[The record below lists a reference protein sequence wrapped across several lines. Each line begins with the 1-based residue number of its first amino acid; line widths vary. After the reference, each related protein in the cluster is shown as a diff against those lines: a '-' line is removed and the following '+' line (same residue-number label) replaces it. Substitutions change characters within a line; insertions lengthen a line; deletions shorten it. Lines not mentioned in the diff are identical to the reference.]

1 MHGPCIFWVFPN
13 ARVAPKSVRDLVKQ
27 PFRRL
32 YRTPFHPFQFPFHCI
47 IAALPDPSQI
57 TEFVSCRGALRRS
70 AYVKLANMSRHFLS
84 TRTLLP
90 TNLIPILSRLSICRS
105 SQQLSWT
112 AFQPRIPAYHMST
125 QSNKSSINSA
135 QRSNIQNIS
144 SPKTS
149 HASMQAA
156 NRAIAPSTPKP
167 GYQPYT
173 PVRPPPR
180 PKTKSKPQGPQW
192 PPRPEPGGRQGLSPA
207 LAGWLMGVV
216 FMGGAYGLAWWYDVK
231 LLTDRWWMSAIIM
244 VFLLFLVF

>member
-27 PFRRL
+27 PFRHL

-112 AFQPRIPAYHMST
+112 AFQPHIPAYHMST

-149 HASMQAA
+149 QAA